1 MFCARRLIDIEAEVK
16 YGENMI
22 LERKMKLDI
31 PDLKQQIGEFQ
42 NDYETTVPD
51 PRTALLEF
59 AGLMQM
65 YNGAM
70 KEISTK
76 LEVLDDEFH
85 IRHCHNPIHHLECR
99 MKSIRSIYEK
109 MQKLG
114 VPPTTDAARKNVL
127 DIAGIRVICNFIDD
141 IYLMEKLLMRQA
153 DVALVMRKDYIET
166 PKANGYRSLHI
177 IVQIPVYLSNATEI
191 IPVEIQMRTVAM
203 DYWASLEHMLRY
215 KNNNADTQKY
225 AAALFECAETLAETE
240 RTMQKIH
247 NGLTFDMST
256 SFPW

>member
-1 MFCARRLIDIEAEVK
+1 
-16 YGENMI
+16 MI

-42 NDYETTVPD
+42 GGFGAEGFPD
-51 PRTALLEF
+51 PRTAFLEF
-59 AGLMQM
+59 ARLIQM

-85 IRHCHNPIHHLECR
+85 VRHSYNPIHHLECR
-99 MKSIRSIYEK
+99 MKSVRSIYEK
-109 MQKLG
+109 MRRLG
-114 VPPTTDAARKNVL
+114 VPLTPESARENVL

-153 DVALVMRKDYIET
+153 DVTLVQRKDYIEK
-166 PKANGYRSLHI
+166 PKANGYRSLHLI
-177 IVQIPVYLSNATEI
+177 IQTPVYLSNVTELI
-191 IPVEIQMRTVAM
+191 TVEIQMRTVAM

-215 KNNNADTQKY
+215 KNAQADTRKY
-225 AAALFECAETLAETE
+225 AAMLLECAETLANTE
-240 RTMQKIH
+240 STMQIIH
-247 NGLTFDMST
+247 NGLSFDTST
-256 SFPW
+256 SFTW

>member
-1 MFCARRLIDIEAEVK
+1 
-16 YGENMI
+16 MI

-31 PDLKQQIGEFQ
+31 PDLKQQIGDVQDDFEAGRL
-42 NDYETTVPD
+42 DDSRPS
-51 PRTALLEF
+51 ALEIAELI
-59 AGLMQM
+59 QM
-65 YNGAM
+65 YSGAM

-85 IRHCHNPIHHLECR
+85 VRHSHNPIHHLECR
-99 MKSIRSIYEK
+99 LKGVRSIYEK
-109 MQKLG
+109 MRRLD
-114 VPPTTDAARKNVL
+114 VPLTLESAREHVM

-153 DVALVMRKDYIET
+153 DVTLVRRKDYIET
-166 PKANGYRSLHI
+166 PKESGYRSLHLV
-177 IVQIPVYLSNATEI
+177 VQTPIYLSDKTEA

-215 KNNNADTQKY
+215 KNAEADMLKYVAMLSDCADT
-225 AAALFECAETLAETE
+225 LARTE
-240 RTMQKIH
+240 RTMQKIR
-247 NGLTFDMST
+247 NSLAFDRYN

>member
-1 MFCARRLIDIEAEVK
+1 
-16 YGENMI
+16 MI

-42 NDYETTVPD
+42 GGFGTEGFPD
-51 PRTALLEF
+51 PRIALSEF
-59 AGLMQM
+59 AGLIQM

-85 IRHCHNPIHHLECR
+85 VRHSHNPIHHLECR
-99 MKSIRSIYEK
+99 MKGVRSIYEK
-109 MQKLG
+109 MQRLG
-114 VPPTTDAARKNVL
+114 VPLTTESARKNVM

-153 DVALVMRKDYIET
+153 DVTLVLRKDYIEK
-166 PKANGYRSLHI
+166 PKENGYRSLHL
-177 IVQIPVYLSNATEI
+177 IVQTPVYLSDTTEMV
-191 IPVEIQMRTVAM
+191 PVEIQMRTVAM

-215 KNNNADTQKY
+215 KNTKADTQKY
-225 AAALFECAETLAETE
+225 AAMLLDCANTLAETE

-247 NGLTFDMST
+247 NGLSFDAET
-256 SFPW
+256 SFLW